1 MTIFLA
7 NPTLVAGKP
16 NEIAI
21 DVGRGKAHSSTHYS
35 ACIVYQRLFYYVPGP
50 VHQSV
55 VMERLINGV
64 VRTQD
69 RIALSLSITVLYR
82 LLVRFYQRVVRSLS
96 SFSWRCSPHSFI
108 RSPRIKPTP
117 EKPSE
122 EGHKAIL
129 LLILVINVGWPD
141 ALEVDPVDLWRGR
154 NGCGDVEDNVHVEP
168 QPPCE
173 LEPCDCER
181 GCKGEAESA
190 KGSAA
195 IHNMQV
201 LRSVRGGIG
210 CGGTRAASES

>member
-1 MTIFLA
+1 M
-7 NPTLVAGKP
+7 GW
-16 NEIAI
+16 
-21 DVGRGKAHSSTHYS
+21 RGKDAGSD
-35 ACIVYQRLFYYVPGP
+35 C
-50 VHQSV
+50 
-55 VMERLINGV
+55 
-64 VRTQD
+64 
-69 RIALSLSITVLYR
+69 SLSKYNSTITVLYR

-96 SFSWRCSPHSFI
+96 SFSWRRSPHSFI

-190 KGSAA
+190 NGSAA

-210 CGGTRAASES
+210 CGDTRAASES

>member
-1 MTIFLA
+1 M
-7 NPTLVAGKP
+7 G
-16 NEIAI
+16 
-21 DVGRGKAHSSTHYS
+21 
-35 ACIVYQRLFYYVPGP
+35 
-50 VHQSV
+50 V
-55 VMERLINGV
+55 VS

-69 RIALSLSITVLYR
+69 RISLLYR
-82 LLVRFYQRVVRSLS
+82 LTTVLARFYERVVRSLS

-129 LLILVINVGWPD
+129 LLILVVINVGWPD

-154 NGCGDVEDNVHVEP
+154 NGCGNVEDNVHVKP

-190 KGSAA
+190 NGSAA

-210 CGGTRAASES
+210 CSGTRAASESCAVRAQFHRTR